1 MGLIVSLVNH
11 AVKLVRSCEFSQT
24 MQMPKLVGLVTQ
36 LEKEL
41 DIKKIIKDV
50 KPHESGKRF
59 ECMHLFHYFI
69 VIVFFFSCDTQ

>member
-1 MGLIVSLVNH
+1 MALIVSLVNH

-50 KPHESGKRF
+50 KPHEPGKTS
-59 ECMHLFHYFI
+59 ECMHALYYFI
-69 VIVFFFSCDTQ
+69 LSLFFSGNTQ